1 MRQLKHIMVCLDL
14 TEMDELLIQY
24 TAFFCGVVH
33 EIEKVYFVHNIRF
46 DNVEDAQKIISKL
59 DKPLDEIVT
68 ETIEEKI
75 ETFFKN
81 ALSNT
86 QYEIIVEEDGSTP
99 GTLARLAKIHDVNL
113 TIVGKK
119 ISYPGS
125 GLAAEKLLRMPHS
138 NSSLL
143 LIPETAYHSIHK
155 ILVPTDFSKPSTNAI
170 EAGAY
175 LKKINNAELS
185 CQNVFS
191 VQSFYFPTMM
201 VQDLKPVLKDGAK
214 KRWEKFAKTLT
225 SIEEDNIE
233 CTLSFNSNKNI
244 AQTIYDHAVR
254 TNTDLIIVS
263 SKGKGGFAAF
273 MVGSVA
279 MQLVQADLHI
289 PLWVVRSSEKS

>member
-1 MRQLKHIMVCLDL
+1 MQQLKHIMVCLDL

-24 TAFFCGVVH
+24 TAFFCSMMK

-46 DNVEDAQKIISKL
+46 DNAEDAQKIISKL
-59 DKPLDEIVT
+59 DKPLSDIVT
-68 ETIEEKI
+68 EAIEEKI
-75 ETFFKN
+75 ETSFKN
-81 ALSNT
+81 APSNT

-99 GTLARLAKIHDVNL
+99 GILARLAKIREINL

-119 ISYPGS
+119 ISYRGS
-125 GLAAEKLLRMPHS
+125 GLAAEKLLWIPHF

-143 LIPETAYHSIHK
+143 LVPETAYHSIHE
-155 ILVPTDFSKPSTNAI
+155 ILVPTDFSKSSKNAI

-175 LKKINNAELS
+175 LKQKNNAELS

-191 VQSFYFPTMM
+191 VQSFYFPSMM
-201 VQDLKPVLKDGAK
+201 VQDLEPVLKDGAK

-225 SIEEDNIE
+225 SIGEDEIE

-254 TNTDLIIVS
+254 TNKDLIIVG

-279 MQLVQADLHI
+279 MQLIQADLHI
-289 PLWVVRSSEKS
+289 PLWVLRRSEK

>member
-1 MRQLKHIMVCLDL
+1 MQQLKHIMVCLDL
-14 TEMDELLIQY
+14 TEMDELLVRY
-24 TAFFCGVVH
+24 TAFFCSMVKEV
-33 EIEKVYFVHNIRF
+33 EKVYFVHNIRF
-46 DNVEDAQKIISKL
+46 DNADDAQKIILKL
-59 DKPLDEIVT
+59 DKPINKIVE

-81 ALSNT
+81 IPSNT
-86 QYEIIVEEDGSTP
+86 EHEIIVEEDGSTP

-119 ISYPGS
+119 ISYRGS
-125 GLAAEKLLRMPHS
+125 GLTAEKLLRIPYF

-143 LIPETAYHSIHK
+143 LVPETAYHSIHK
-155 ILVPTDFSKPSTNAI
+155 ILVPTDFSKSSKKAI
-170 EAGAY
+170 ETGAH
-175 LKKINNAELS
+175 LRQKNNAELS
-185 CQNVFS
+185 CQNVS
-191 VQSFYFPTMM
+191 SIQSFYFPSMM
-201 VQDLKPVLKDGAK
+201 VHDLEHVLKDGAK

-225 SIEEDNIE
+225 SIGEDNIE

-289 PLWVVRSSEKS
+289 PLLVVRRSEK